1 MLPVL
6 AKPIDHISVRLAT
19 MSVRDIGVSAARS
32 QSKQNIS
39 VAALE
44 QLDAWGCAP
53 EEFFAAPTVAPD
65 IFSES
70 RSVGVTTDCERR
82 VFAFSS
88 ECASPWRG
96 NNTVRGWM
104 CLTHSAPRS
113 RPTVVILHGW
123 NHGGWQSVY
132 YIAVCRWLAQ
142 RGVNS
147 VFFDLPHH
155 GSRRLTGRDEP
166 RNFLSDDLAGGIRA
180 VRQSVS
186 DTRQV
191 LRGLRAAGFTNIGL
205 WGISLG
211 GWIGAL
217 TMARE
222 DELKFAALTT
232 PAARLDEIIATQPFA
247 ASLRSRLAAE
257 GVTLADAAE
266 KIAFLLP
273 KNQKLRLSREQIFLA
288 SAQHDQFVSTA
299 SMDELW
305 ENWARPRIER
315 YAHGHITI
323 LVAPRALED
332 LAAFLA
338 AKR

>member
-6 AKPIDHISVRLAT
+6 AKPIDQISARLAT
-19 MSVRDIGVSAARS
+19 MSVRGNGVSAARDENR
-32 QSKQNIS
+32 QNIS
-39 VAALE
+39 IAALE
-44 QLDAWGCAP
+44 QLDAWSRSP
-53 EEFFAAPTVAPD
+53 EEFFAAPTLAPA
-65 IFSES
+65 ILRSS
-70 RSVGVTTDCERR
+70 RLVGVTTDCERR
-82 VFAFSS
+82 VFEFPS

-96 NNTVRGWM
+96 NNTVRGWI
-104 CLTHSAPRS
+104 CLTHSAPQS

-132 YIAVCRWLAQ
+132 YIGVCRWLAQ
-142 RGVNS
+142 RGINS

-155 GSRRLTGRDEP
+155 GSRRLAGRDEP
-166 RNFLSDDLAGGIRA
+166 RNFLTDNLAEGVRA

-191 LRGLRAAGFTNIGL
+191 LRGLRAAGFGNLGV

-222 DELKFAALTT
+222 DNLRFSALTT
-232 PAARLDEIIATQPFA
+232 PAARLDEIIAAQPFA
-247 ASLRSRLAAE
+247 ASLRARLEAD
-257 GVTLADAAE
+257 GVTLTDAAE
-266 KIAFLLP
+266 RIGFLLP
-273 KNQKLRLSREQIFLA
+273 KNQRLRLSRERIFLA

-299 SMDELW
+299 SMEELW
-305 ENWARPRIER
+305 ENWARPRLER

-323 LVAPRALED
+323 LVSPRALTD
-332 LAAFLA
+332 LARFIFA
-338 AKR
+338 